1 MYDKGFILVSRKL
14 LSWQWYEDINTK
26 VVFLH
31 CLLKANYKDGKY
43 KGMDIPRG
51 SFVSSYQDLADEL
64 KLSVRNVRTALKHLK
79 TTGEVTSTGF
89 TKFTVFTVN
98 NYNLYQPSG
107 NQVTNSRQTTDNQVT
122 TIEESNNS
130 NKSNNLYIYPKA
142 PTLEE
147 VVGYFESKGLKGN
160 PRAFFEYHNDRGW
173 KTSHGTDVTK
183 DWKKRAKDWK
193 SMVTESGKSK
203 EFKTRFHNFEQHTYE
218 PGELDK
224 LFVNIGGGT

>member
-107 NQVTNSRQTTDNQVT
+107 NHRR
-122 TIEESNNS
+122 
-130 NKSNNLYIYPKA
+130 K
-142 PTLEE
+142 
-147 VVGYFESKGLKGN
+147 
-160 PRAFFEYHNDRGW
+160 
-173 KTSHGTDVTK
+173 
-183 DWKKRAKDWK
+183 
-193 SMVTESGKSK
+193 
-203 EFKTRFHNFEQHTYE
+203 
-218 PGELDK
+218 
-224 LFVNIGGGT
+224 